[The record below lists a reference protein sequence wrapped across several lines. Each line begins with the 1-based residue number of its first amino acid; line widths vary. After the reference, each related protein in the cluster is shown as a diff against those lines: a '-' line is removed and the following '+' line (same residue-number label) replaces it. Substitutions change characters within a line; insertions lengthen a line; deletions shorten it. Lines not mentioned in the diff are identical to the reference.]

1 MTYIE
6 ELLNSLFWQLGL
18 PASGKEWSL
27 HVLIFIINI
36 ALLVFSK
43 RIVKLLNPT
52 GNNANHVNLFR
63 FLNIVFLILHIID
76 ILVGNSS
83 LTYNKLFLN
92 LALSILTVYVSFL
105 LFNLLSFLN
114 RKKFGATKRIDGRNV
129 QIDNY
134 NSRLID
140 IFIAIII
147 IFIGFYSLINIWRL
161 DSMLETTGLYGI
173 LIGFFALTNQ
183 IWAPD
188 VFYGMVILYS
198 KLIEDGD
205 VIQMHGQENEYII
218 SKVNF
223 IYTVLLD
230 VRNNHRALIKNSKLI
245 DHKIDNLSK
254 KASADGLRYTL
265 KYKIGYPPILKSD
278 DRAQREKEYALFLS
292 RIDSM
297 FQAVYEEMKKR
308 DGAIKINGQLPFQ
321 WHMTA
326 AGDFALEYT
335 LYYHIE
341 TLPNTK
347 VTRTIRKYIVASRNF
362 LNEEVYK
369 QSIFYGIDLSTPVL
383 ISTSG
388 DLH

>member
-1 MTYIE
+1 MEAIGE
-6 ELLNSLFWQLGL
+6 FLFSIISHLGL
-18 PASGKEWSL
+18 PDSGREWSI
-27 HVLIFIINI
+27 HVLIFLVNI
-36 ALLVFSK
+36 LLLVFSK
-43 RIVKLLNPT
+43 RIVSFLNPT
-52 GNNANHVNLFR
+52 GSNASHVNLFR
-63 FLNIVFLILHIID
+63 FLNIVFLILHVVD
-76 ILVGNSS
+76 ILVGNSA
-83 LTYNKLFLN
+83 LTYNNLFIN
-92 LALSILTVYVSFL
+92 LGLTILTIYVSFL

-114 RKKFGATKRIDGRNV
+114 RKKFGASKKIDGRSV
-129 QIDNY
+129 KIDNY
-134 NSRLID
+134 SSRLID

-147 IFIGFYSLINIWRL
+147 IFLAFYSLINIWHL

-205 VIQMHGQENEYII
+205 VIQIHGQENEYII

-254 KASADGLRYTL
+254 KASADGLRYSLT
-265 KYKIGYPPILKSD
+265 YKIGYPPFLKSEE
-278 DRAQREKEYALFLS
+278 RSVREEEYAQFIT

-297 FQAVYEEMKKR
+297 FQAVYEEMKKK
-308 DGAIKINGQLPFQ
+308 DGTIRVNGQLPFQ
-321 WHMTA
+321 WHMTS

-362 LNEEVYK
+362 LNEEVYR
-369 QSIFYGIDLSTPVL
+369 QSIFYGIDLSTPLLVS
-383 ISTSG
+383 STVFQP
-388 DLH
+388 

>member
-1 MTYIE
+1 MNSVKNYLDA
-6 ELLNSLFWQLGL
+6 LLLHLGL

-27 HVLIFIINI
+27 HATIFVVNILLLI
-36 ALLVFSK
+36 FSK
-43 RIVKLLNPT
+43 RIVRFLNPT
-52 GNNANHVNLFR
+52 GSNTNHITLFR
-63 FLNIVFLILHIID
+63 FLNIVFLVLHIID

-83 LTYNKLFLN
+83 LVYNRIFLN
-92 LALSILTVYVSFL
+92 LALTILTIYVSFL
-105 LFNLLSFLN
+105 LFNLLSYFN
-114 RKKFGATKRIDGRNV
+114 RRKFGATKKIDGKSV
-129 QIDNY
+129 KIDNY
-134 NSRLID
+134 SSRLID
-140 IFIAIII
+140 IFIGILIILI
-147 IFIGFYSLINIWRL
+147 SFYLLISIWKL

-205 VIQMHGQENEYII
+205 VIQIYGEENEYII

-278 DRAQREKEYALFLS
+278 NRAVREQEYALFLS

-297 FQAVYEEMKKR
+297 FQAVYNEMHKK
-308 DGAIKINGQLPFQ
+308 DGAIRINGKLPFQ
-321 WHMTA
+321 WHMTS

-335 LYYHIE
+335 LYYHLE

-347 VTRTIRKYIVASRNF
+347 VTRTIRKYIIASKNF

-369 QSIFYGIDLSTPVL
+369 QSILYGIDLSTPLLVQT
-383 ISTSG
+383 STQ
-388 DLH
+388 

>member
-1 MTYIE
+1 MEYIE
-6 ELLNSLFWQLGL
+6 NSLNFFFQQLGL

-27 HVLIFIINI
+27 HVLIFFINI
-36 ALLVFSK
+36 TLLIFSK

-63 FLNIVFLILHIID
+63 FLNIVFLVLHVID

-83 LTYNKLFLN
+83 LAYNKIFLN
-92 LALSILTVYVSFL
+92 LAMTILTIYVSFM
-105 LFNLLSFLN
+105 LFNLLSYFN
-114 RKKFGATKRIDGRNV
+114 RRKFGATKKIDGKNV
-129 QIDNY
+129 KIDNY
-134 NSRLID
+134 SSRLID
-140 IFIAIII
+140 IFIAILII
-147 IFIGFYSLINIWRL
+147 LISFYSLISIWHL

-205 VIQMHGQENEYII
+205 VIQIHGQENEYII
-218 SKVNF
+218 NKVNF

-265 KYKIGYPPILKSD
+265 TYKIGYPPILKSD
-278 DRAQREKEYALFLS
+278 DRTVREKEYAQFLS

-297 FQAVYEEMKKR
+297 FQAVYKEMHKK
-308 DGAIKINGQLPFQ
+308 DGAIRVNGKLPFQ
-321 WHMTA
+321 WHMTS
-326 AGDFALEYT
+326 AGDYALEYT

-347 VTRTIRKYIVASRNF
+347 VTRTIRKYIVASKNF

-369 QSIFYGIDLSTPVL
+369 QSIFYGIDLSTPLL
-383 ISTSG
+383 ITTK
-388 DLH
+388 